1 MTTKSNSG
9 SRSLGKTAMHINY
22 LLNRQSPHP
31 YESIPMAMGLPN
43 QPNIH
48 TKHSNDEKH
57 PLDSKR
63 PQDRLGIL
71 PDVLFKNRANNL
83 SRRTQTER
91 KVELLWSYLADW
103 VVVISM
109 AFIFGFLD
117 RVHGHHREFDLNDPT
132 IQFSHA
138 LHERVPVPLLGI
150 LSILIPALLIIL
162 TSQALLRSS
171 WDTHI
176 GLLGLALSLSL
187 TLAVTTSVKITVG
200 RPRPDMLSRCQPGVN
215 AVNAG
220 APSYGLSN
228 SSICTAPIDS
238 RDFQDGFRSFPSGHS
253 SVAFAGLGF
262 LSLYLAGKLHLLD
275 RRGHSLKVWISIAP
289 LLGAAL
295 IAISRTMDNR
305 HHWQDV
311 LVGSALGSLT
321 AWFGYRFYYPS
332 LSSSDCHRPYSP
344 RIPSL
349 NSISVSYHGE
359 ESNSDHSRSS
369 SSCDIENQ
377 LIQAG
382 VNPISLPSS
391 IHPHHTSPKP
401 EGDDDISMV
410 SRYSNLN
417 NNPTRTQLPSQPNM
431 QRSGITGLGPLDGA
445 HTYTGKNDW
454 TEFRKTT
461 I

>member
-1 MTTKSNSG
+1 MCTYLQTFFAEISGKLHLHRSETHIYKIGMTTKSNSG

-369 SSCDIENQ
+369 SSGDIENQ

-417 NNPTRTQLPSQPNM
+417 NNPTRTQLPSQPK
-431 QRSGITGLGPLDGA
+431 L
-445 HTYTGKNDW
+445 
-454 TEFRKTT
+454 E
-461 I
+461 